1 MFRPRKTEERGMR
14 RINYWAIVG
23 LAGVLVLASVAAAQ
37 TQDDETTHVPKTK
50 TLFEKLMAE
59 NKPSAPAPKR
69 DLNGAWTGPVGF
81 VGHFAPYTPLGAER
95 AKLNKPEP
103 VYHLANTNDPLMT
116 CDPLGFPRNIIN
128 ETRGMRF
135 AQLPDRMIILY
146 QYQRAW
152 REVWTDGRAL
162 PKSIDTKDGAP
173 SRWYG
178 YSVGHWDGDYS
189 FVIDTVGMDDR
200 SWLDPSG
207 HPHSVDMHV
216 QERYTRADHD
226 TLHMTVTIDDPK
238 IYTAPFEELTNETF
252 KWIPNQELDEQL
264 CVPSEAIAYM
274 SIIGRPGGAVQPA
287 K

>member
-1 MFRPRKTEERGMR
+1 MRGVACR
-14 RINYWAIVG
+14 TVIA
-23 LAGVLVLASVAAAQ
+23 LAGVFALALFAAAQ
-37 TQDDETTHVPKTK
+37 TPDDETTHVPKTK
-50 TLFEKLMAE
+50 TLFEKLIAE
-59 NKPSAPAPKR
+59 NKPSAPAPKH

-135 AQLPDRMIILY
+135 AQLPDRMIVLY
-146 QYQRAW
+146 QYQKLW
-152 REVWTDGRAL
+152 REIWTDGRAL
-162 PKSIDTKDGAP
+162 PKSIDTNDGAP

-178 YSVGHWDGDYS
+178 YSAGHWESDYT

-200 SWLDPSG
+200 TWLDPSG

-216 QERYTRADHD
+216 QERYTRVDHD
-226 TLHMTVTIDDPK
+226 TLHMTVRIDDPK

-274 SIIGRPGGAVQPA
+274 NIIGSSGRTAEPA

>member
-1 MFRPRKTEERGMR
+1 MRGITYR
-14 RINYWAIVG
+14 AVVG
-23 LAGVLVLASVAAAQ
+23 LAGVLVLASLAAAQ
-37 TQDDETTHVPKTK
+37 TSEDETVHVPKTK

-69 DLNGAWTGPVGF
+69 ELNGAWTGAVGQ
-81 VGHFAPYTPLGAER
+81 VGHNFPPYTPLGAQR

-116 CDPLGFPRNIIN
+116 CDPLGFPRNVIN

-146 QYQRAW
+146 QYQKTW
-152 REVWTDGRAL
+152 REVWTDGRPL
-162 PKSIDTKDGAP
+162 PESIDTKDGAP

-178 YSVGHWDGDYS
+178 YSVGHWEGDYT
-189 FVIDTVGMDDR
+189 FVIDSVGMDDR

-216 QERYTRADHD
+216 QERYTRMDHD
-226 TLHMTVTIDDPK
+226 TLHMTVTIEDPQ
-238 IYTAPFEELTNETF
+238 IYTAPFQELTDVPF
-252 KWIPNQELDEQL
+252 KWIPSQELEEQL

-274 SIIGRPGGAVQPA
+274 NIIGRPNGAPDPA

>member
-1 MFRPRKTEERGMR
+1 MFV
-14 RINYWAIVG
+14 WASF
-23 LAGVLVLASVAAAQ
+23 ASAQ
-37 TQDDETTHVPKTK
+37 TQDDETIHVPKTK
-50 TLFEKLMAE
+50 TLFEKLIAE

-81 VGHFAPYTPLGAER
+81 IGHFPAYTPLGAER
-95 AKLNKPEP
+95 AKLNKSEP

-135 AQLPDRMIILY
+135 AQLPDRMIILS
-146 QYQRAW
+146 QYQRVW
-152 REVWTDGRAL
+152 REIWMDGREL

-178 YSVGHWDGDYS
+178 YSVGHWDGDYT

-200 SWLDPSG
+200 TWLDTSG
-207 HPHSVDMHV
+207 HPHSVDMRV
-216 QERYTRADHD
+216 QERYTRVDHD
-226 TLHMTVTIDDPK
+226 TLHMSIKIDDPK
-238 IYTAPFEELTNETF
+238 IYISPFEELTDVTF
-252 KWIPNQELDEQL
+252 KWIPNQELEEQL
-264 CVPSEAIAYM
+264 CIPSEGIAYM
-274 SIIGRPGGAVQPA
+274 NIIGHPTGNAEPA

>member
-1 MFRPRKTEERGMR
+1 MRGIAYR
-14 RINYWAIVG
+14 AVVG
-23 LAGVLVLASVAAAQ
+23 LSGVLVLASFAAAQ
-37 TQDDETTHVPKTK
+37 TADDETTHVPKTK

-69 DLNGAWTGPVGF
+69 DLNGAWTGPVGS
-81 VGHFAPYTPLGAER
+81 VGHNFSPYTPLGAER

-103 VYHLANTNDPLMT
+103 IYHLANTNDPLMT
-116 CDPLGFPRNIIN
+116 CDPLGFPRNVIN

-135 AQLPDRMIILY
+135 AQLPDRVIILY
-146 QYQRAW
+146 QYQRVW
-152 REVWTDGRAL
+152 REIWTDGRAL

-178 YSVGHWDGDYS
+178 YSVGHWNGDYT
-189 FVIDTVGMDDR
+189 FVIDSVGMDDR
-200 SWLDPSG
+200 TWLDPSG
-207 HPHSVDMHV
+207 HPHSVDMRV

-226 TLHMTVTIDDPK
+226 TLHMSVTIDDPK
-238 IYTAPFEELTNETF
+238 IYTAPFEELTDVTF

-274 SIIGRPGGAVQPA
+274 NIIGHPGGNIEPA

>member
-1 MFRPRKTEERGMR
+1 MRGIAGR
-14 RINYWAIVG
+14 AAIG
-23 LAGVLVLASVAAAQ
+23 LAVVFMWASFASAQ
-37 TQDDETTHVPKTK
+37 TQDDETIHVPKTK
-50 TLFEKLMAE
+50 TLFEKLIAE

-81 VGHFAPYTPLGAER
+81 IGHFPAYTPLGAER
-95 AKLNKPEP
+95 AKLNKAEP

-135 AQLPDRMIILY
+135 AQLPDRMIILS
-146 QYQRAW
+146 QYQRVW
-152 REVWTDGRAL
+152 REIWMDGREL

-178 YSVGHWDGDYS
+178 YSVGHWDGDYT

-200 SWLDPSG
+200 TWLDTSG
-207 HPHSVDMHV
+207 HPHSVDMRV
-216 QERYTRADHD
+216 QERYTRVDHD
-226 TLHMTVTIDDPK
+226 TLHMSIKIDDPK
-238 IYTAPFEELTNETF
+238 IYTSPFEELTDVTF
-252 KWIPNQELDEQL
+252 KWIPNQELEEQL
-264 CVPSEAIAYM
+264 CIPSEGIAYM
-274 SIIGRPGGAVQPA
+274 NIIGHPTGNAEPA

>member
-1 MFRPRKTEERGMR
+1 MRG
-14 RINYWAIVG
+14 IVG
-23 LAGVLVLASVAAAQ
+23 RAATVLAVVLVWASFASAQ
-37 TQDDETTHVPKTK
+37 AQDDETIHVPKTR
-50 TLFEKLMAE
+50 TLFEKLVAE

-69 DLNGAWTGPVGF
+69 DLNGAWTGPVAFIGQNF
-81 VGHFAPYTPLGAER
+81 PPYTPLGAER
-95 AKLNKPEP
+95 AKLNKSEP

-152 REVWTDGRAL
+152 REIWTDGREL

-178 YSVGHWDGDYS
+178 YSLGHWDGDYT
-189 FVIDTVGMDDR
+189 FVIDSVGMDDR
-200 SWLDPSG
+200 TWLDTSG
-207 HPHSVDMHV
+207 HPHSVDMRV
-216 QERYTRADHD
+216 QERYTRVDHD
-226 TLHMTVTIDDPK
+226 TLHMSVRIDDPK
-238 IYTAPFEELTNETF
+238 IYSSPFEELTDVTF
-252 KWIPNQELDEQL
+252 KWIPNQELEEQL
-264 CVPSEAIAYM
+264 CVPSEAISYM
-274 SIIGRPGGAVQPA
+274 NIIGHQSGNAEPA

>member
-1 MFRPRKTEERGMR
+1 MRG
-14 RINYWAIVG
+14 IVG
-23 LAGVLVLASVAAAQ
+23 PAATVLGVVFIWASFASAQ
-37 TQDDETTHVPKTK
+37 AQDDETIHVPKTK

-59 NKPSAPAPKR
+59 NKSSAPAPKR
-69 DLNGAWTGPVGF
+69 DLNGAWTGPVAFIGQNF
-81 VGHFAPYTPLGAER
+81 PPYTALGAER
-95 AKLNKPEP
+95 AKLNKSEP

-152 REVWTDGRAL
+152 REIWTDGREL

-178 YSVGHWDGDYS
+178 YSVGHWDGEYT
-189 FVIDTVGMDDR
+189 FVIDSVGMDDR
-200 SWLDPSG
+200 TWLDTSG
-207 HPHSVDMHV
+207 HPHSADMRV
-216 QERYTRADHD
+216 QERYTRVDHD
-226 TLHMTVTIDDPK
+226 SLHMSIRIDDPK
-238 IYTAPFEELTNETF
+238 TYISPFEELTDVTF
-252 KWIPNQELDEQL
+252 KWIPNQELEEQL
-264 CVPSEAIAYM
+264 CVPSEAISYM
-274 SIIGRPGGAVQPA
+274 DIIGHQSGNVEPA

>member
-1 MFRPRKTEERGMR
+1 MR
-14 RINYWAIVG
+14 RIGYSAVIG
-23 LAGVLVLASVAAAQ
+23 LAGVLALAPLAAAQ
-37 TQDDETTHVPKTK
+37 TEDDETTHVPKTK

-59 NKPSAPAPKR
+59 NKPSSPAPKR

-81 VGHFAPYTPLGAER
+81 VGHFAPYTPLGMER

-103 VYHLANTNDPLMT
+103 VYHLANTNDPLTT

-135 AQLPDRMIILY
+135 AQLPDRLIILY

-152 REVWTDGRAL
+152 REIWTDGRAL
-162 PKSIDTKDGAP
+162 PKSIDTKDGAA

-178 YSVGHWDGDYS
+178 YSAGHWEGDYT
-189 FVIDTVGMDDR
+189 FVIDSVGMDDR

-216 QERYTRADHD
+216 QERYTRVDHD
-226 TLHMTVTIDDPK
+226 TLHMSVTIDDPQ

-274 SIIGRPGGAVQPA
+274 NIIGHPGGTAESA

>member
-1 MFRPRKTEERGMR
+1 MRGK
-14 RINYWAIVG
+14 IN
-23 LAGVLVLASVAAAQ
+23 LAVAALTAVLASASFAAAQ
-37 TQDDETTHVPKTK
+37 TADEETVHVPKTK
-50 TLFEKLMAE
+50 TLFEKLVAE
-59 NKPSAPAPKR
+59 KKPSAPAPKR

-81 VGHFAPYTPLGAER
+81 VGQNFPPYTPLGAER

-103 VYHLANTNDPLMT
+103 IYHLANTNDPLMT

-146 QYQRAW
+146 QYQRLW
-152 REVWTDGRAL
+152 REIWTDGREL

-178 YSVGHWDGDYS
+178 YSVGHWDGDYT
-189 FVIDTVGMDDR
+189 FVIDSVGMDER

-207 HPHSVDMHV
+207 HPHSVDMRV
-216 QERYTRADHD
+216 QERYGRVDHD
-226 TLHMTVTIDDPK
+226 TLHMSVKIDDPK
-238 IYTAPFEELTNETF
+238 TYISPFEELTDVMF

-264 CVPSEAIAYM
+264 CVPSEAIDYM
-274 SIIGRPGGAVQPA
+274 KIIGRPGGNDPA